1 MDGGVTAFP
10 AYKSSVNIGE
20 RKTGDKKRNTLAFQ
34 FLDFIIIEPFE
45 FTAQIRIV
53 WVFHVSAISIRFSN
67 QVFNFPAEENHFAY
81 AASKLTGRARISGEF
96 RIVKPVLL

>member
-53 WVFHVSAISIRFSN
+53 WVFHVSTISISLRN
-67 QVFNFPAEENHFAY
+67 QVFDFPAEEDYFAY
-81 AASKLTGRARISGEF
+81 PASKLTGSARIPDKF
-96 RIVKPVLL
+96 LIVKSV